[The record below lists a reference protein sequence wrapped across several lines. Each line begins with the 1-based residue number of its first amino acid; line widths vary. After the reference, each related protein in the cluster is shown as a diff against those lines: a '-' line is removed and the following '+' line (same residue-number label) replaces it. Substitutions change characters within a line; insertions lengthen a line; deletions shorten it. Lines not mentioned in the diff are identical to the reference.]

1 MNRKQR
7 FNLPAEKEVLD
18 AKCSKRKQKQ
28 NQNLANK
35 QNNNK
40 KGSISS
46 HKIHMPL
53 DAEDFHELFKSK
65 KQLGKTT
72 AVKSSWNNF

>member
-18 AKCSKRKQKQ
+18 AKRSKKKQKQ

-35 QNNNK
+35 QNKNK

-46 HKIHMPL
+46 PKIHMPL
-53 DAEDFHELFKSK
+53 DAVDFHELFKFK
-65 KQLGKTT
+65 KQLGKIT
-72 AVKSSWNNF
+72 AVKSS